1 MSKFLYKQNR
11 EWLDIWGGIPSPTTD
26 LDEIL
31 PELNTTY
38 KVVSPFEFFKA
49 WMEYKDESNV
59 LLLHYSD
66 VFNSKRKYIKKIAD
80 FIGVEISEEGLNQ
93 VESRTSVAWMKK
105 NNNRYRHL
113 AGPNKDISMLGDVNM
128 VRSGGIGD
136 GNKGLTKSQKE
147 IIREMGIYELGPELF
162 ELMEKGFERS
172 YNE

>member
-1 MSKFLYKQNR
+1 M
-11 EWLDIWGGIPSPTTD
+11 DIWGGIPSPTTD

-128 VRSGGIGD
+128 VRSGGIGG
-136 GNKGLTKSQKE
+136 GNKGLTKS
-147 IIREMGIYELGPELF
+147 
-162 ELMEKGFERS
+162 
-172 YNE
+172 